1 MNRTQKW
8 LGLAALALALL
19 ATTGCVDRAAQAQA
33 AETEKLVSDPS
44 IAVDTVRVAQRN
56 LPLLLETT
64 GSLVADAEVDISPKV
79 PGRLVAVFVR
89 DGDSVAAGQII
100 AQQETSEARARL
112 SQALAGVSAARS
124 QLQQAQQ
131 DASVGPA
138 RSAAA
143 VRASEARVRQA
154 RTALQEAMNGAR
166 PQERRQSK
174 ANLDRAK
181 SDLDTAQAAFDRSKR
196 LYEEGAIS
204 KQDLEL
210 AENRLANAQA
220 GYTAALEAN
229 NLVLDAVRPEQ
240 IEQLREG
247 VRQAE
252 QQLEIDRANQKLDP
266 VLQQRVEAA
275 RANLLAAEETVSL
288 ARINLNDHTIR
299 ASVAGRVSGRPATVG
314 TMGSPGLPIAKVIGA
329 AGIYYE
335 ADVAETD
342 VARVRAGMPVT
353 VTIEALGGATMTG
366 TIASI
371 NPKATGLGRLF
382 TVRVLLTERL
392 GDLKAGMF
400 ARGVARLGE
409 EPGALV
415 LPETAVIRDG
425 ETAFVFAVEG
435 DKAKRRAV
443 TLVRLQGGQAV
454 ITGLAPD
461 TEVVAKGQDRLTD
474 GATVRRG
481 GIPGQPQNGGAESQS
496 AEPKPAE
503 PKPAEG
509 TGQG

>member
-1 MNRTQKW
+1 MNRTHKW
-8 LGLAALALALL
+8 LGLACLALALI

-44 IAVDTVRVAQRN
+44 IAVETVRVARRD

-64 GSLVADAEVDISPKV
+64 GSLAADTEVDIAPKV

-89 DGDSVAAGQII
+89 DGDAVAAGQII

-112 SQALAGVSAARS
+112 SQALAGVAAARS

-131 DASVGPA
+131 DAAVGPA

-154 RTALQEAMNGAR
+154 RSALQEAMNGAR

-181 SDLDTAQAAFDRSKR
+181 SDLDTAQSAFDRAKR
-196 LYEEGAIS
+196 LFEEDAIS

-229 NLVLDAVRPEQ
+229 SLALDAVRPEQ

-266 VLQQRVEAA
+266 VLQQRVDAA
-275 RANLLAAEETVSL
+275 RANLTAANETVSL
-288 ARINLNDHTIR
+288 ARISLNDHTIR
-299 ASVAGRVSGRPATVG
+299 ASVTGRVSGRPATVG
-314 TMGSPGLPIAKVIGA
+314 TMGSPGMPIAKVIGA

-335 ADVAETD
+335 ADISETEIS
-342 VARVRAGMPVT
+342 RIRPGMPVT
-353 VTIEALGGATMTG
+353 VTVEALGGATLSG

-409 EPGALV
+409 DSGALV

-425 ETAFVFAVEG
+425 ESAFVFTVEG
-435 DKAKRRAV
+435 DKAKRTV
-443 TLVRLQGGQAV
+443 VKLVRLQNSQAV
-454 ITGLAPD
+454 ITGLAAE
-461 TEVVAKGQDRLTD
+461 TEVVAKGQDRVTD
-474 GATVRRG
+474 GATIRRG
-481 GIPGQPQNGGAESQS
+481 GISGQPQNGAAETKPVEGA
-496 AEPKPAE
+496 
-503 PKPAEG
+503 
-509 TGQG
+509 GQE